1 MREKTGLDPS
11 GRDGT
16 RDDARASDEFF
27 MRRALE
33 LAGRGR
39 GTVRPN
45 PLVGAVLAMDGKIM
59 GEGWHQRA
67 GGPHAEVLAVADADA
82 RAMKDTGERFSE
94 EGRFYADSDP
104 RDAKHAGGQ
113 FRAGRADLS
122 RATLYVTLEP
132 CCHTG
137 RTPPCAD
144 LIIARGIGRVVC
156 AMEDPDERVSGGG
169 IAALRAA
176 GIPVTTGVLERECR
190 ELNSV
195 FVKYATT
202 GRPWVLLKSA
212 MSLDGKTATAEG
224 RSRWISSG
232 ESRADVHRLR
242 SEFAG
247 ILSGIGTVLADD
259 PLYTVRLGEGAHP
272 GPATTRIIADT
283 FLKLPL
289 SSRIA
294 ATARS
299 VPTIVAAGESALE
312 DPQARAR
319 RQGLESLGIT
329 VLPIRDDGRRIDLAA
344 LMHALGRLGID
355 SVLLESGGT
364 LAASALEAGIV
375 DRVRIYVAPI
385 ILGGSSAA
393 SPVAGKGVRF
403 PEDGWRIDGL
413 TCSAC
418 GPDLVLEGSPCSRA

>member
-1 MREKTGLDPS
+1 MLERTEWDLS
-11 GRDGT
+11 GRSGP
-16 RDDARASDEFF
+16 RDDAQTEDEFF

-33 LAGRGR
+33 LAERGR

-45 PLVGAVLAMDGKIM
+45 PLVGAVLAMDKKII

-82 RAMKDTGERFSE
+82 REAKLTDGNFCADARFRACS
-94 EGRFYADSDP
+94 
-104 RDAKHAGGQ
+104 
-113 FRAGRADLS
+113 AGRADLS

-137 RTPPCAD
+137 RTPPCTD

-156 AMEDPDERVSGGG
+156 AMEDPDARVSGGG

-176 GIPVTTGVLERECR
+176 GIPVTTGILESECR
-190 ELNSV
+190 ELNRV
-195 FVKYATT
+195 FIKHATT

-224 RSRWISSG
+224 RSRWISSE

-259 PLYTVRLGEGAHP
+259 PLYTVRLPEGAYTGFAP
-272 GPATTRIIADT
+272 TRIIADT

-299 VPTIVAAGESALE
+299 IPTIVAAGESALK
-312 DPQARAR
+312 DPQSRAR
-319 RQGLESLGIT
+319 REGLEALGIT
-329 VLPIRDDGRRIDLAA
+329 VLPVGDDGRRLDLAA
-344 LMHALGRLGID
+344 LMTALGRLGID
-355 SVLLESGGT
+355 SLLLESGGT
-364 LAASALEAGIV
+364 LAAGALEAGLV
-375 DRVRIYVAPI
+375 DRIRIYVAPI
-385 ILGGSSAA
+385 ILGGSCAA
-393 SPVAGKGVRF
+393 SPVGGKGVRF
-403 PEDGWRIDGL
+403 PEDGWLIDGL
-413 TCSAC
+413 TCATC
-418 GPDLVLEGSPCSRA
+418 GPDLILEGSPCSRA